1 MGEAR
6 LKSAILGL
14 NEEGLELLDA
24 IDSVGQAGGFDIV
37 AVADREVKLAENV
50 AKRYDCAFFD
60 DYRQLVVQNQLDVL
74 FVAEPLHVC
83 DEQVVAAMKKN
94 FHIVKSGPPGLDF
107 EQLAELSRQ
116 ACKQKVRLIT
126 VNCSRFMPTLKLLFE
141 YVQSEGVENF
151 HLITAVCN
159 LPKRPDNDS
168 ERWLN
173 DPQLAGG
180 GVLLRNAY
188 EIIDQ
193 IVRNFGIP
201 QQVYSLN
208 TNVAPDKQQRLSITE
223 DTVIAAMKFS
233 DTLICNLIAS
243 RIIGPAYRGL
253 RLYSKDKYLTVTETD
268 FTVFDS
274 LGEIIQQS
282 NHTTSRADALVAM
295 LENVALVLQSEDKNA
310 IFADENTD
318 LNNIAVIESAYL
330 SAKTSMPEDPVRILE
345 MVNAEPIRVWSSSA
359 KRIV

>member
-1 MGEAR
+1 MGEEK

-14 NEEGLELLDA
+14 NEEGLELLNA
-24 IDSVGQAGGFDIV
+24 IDRAGAFDIV
-37 AVADREVKLAENV
+37 AVGDSQTKLAEKTAQRHN
-50 AKRYDCAFFD
+50 CAFFD
-60 DYRQLVVQNQLDVL
+60 DYRQLVVQNQLDIL
-74 FVAEPLHVC
+74 FVAVPLHIC
-83 DEQVVAAMKKN
+83 DEHVAAAMKKN
-94 FHIVKSGPPGLDF
+94 FHIVKLGPPALDF
-107 EQLAELSRQ
+107 EQAAELSRL
-116 ACKQKVRLIT
+116 AGKQNIRLIT
-126 VNCSRFMPTLKLLFE
+126 VNPSRFLPTFKLLAE
-141 YVQSEGVENF
+141 YVQSERIENF

-208 TNVAPDKQQRLSITE
+208 TNIAPDKQQRLSITE
-223 DTVIAAMKFS
+223 DTAIAAMKFS

-243 RIIGPAYRGL
+243 RIIGPQYRGL
-253 RLYSKDKYLTVTETD
+253 RLYSKDKCMTVTETD

-274 LGEIIQQS
+274 LGEIIQQ
-282 NHTTSRADALVAM
+282 NKHDISRADATVAM
-295 LENVALVLQSEDKNA
+295 LENIALTLQSEAKNA
-310 IFADENTD
+310 VFADENTD
-318 LNNIAVIESAYL
+318 LNNVAVIESAYL
-330 SAKTSMPEDPVRILE
+330 SAKTSMPEDPARILK
-345 MVNAEPIRVWSSSA
+345 MVSAEPIRVW
-359 KRIV
+359 

>member
-1 MGEAR
+1 MGEEK

-24 IDSVGQAGGFDIV
+24 IDRAGAFDIV
-37 AVADREVKLAENV
+37 AVGDSRTKLAENI
-50 AKRYDCAFFD
+50 AQRYDCAFFD
-60 DYRQLVVQNQLDVL
+60 DYRQLVVQNQLDIL
-74 FVAEPLHVC
+74 FVAVPLHIC
-83 DEQVVAAMKKN
+83 DEHVVAAMKKN
-94 FHIVKSGPPGLDF
+94 FHIVKLGPPALGF
-107 EQLAELSRQ
+107 EQAAELSRQ
-116 ACKQKVRLIT
+116 AGKQNVRIIT
-126 VNCSRFMPTLKLLFE
+126 VNPSRFLPTFKLLAE
-141 YVQSEGVENF
+141 CVQSEKVENF

-159 LPKRPDNDS
+159 LPKQPDNDS

-208 TNVAPDKQQRLSITE
+208 TNIAPDKQQRLSITE
-223 DTVIAAMKFS
+223 DTAIATMKFS

-243 RIIGPAYRGL
+243 RIIGPQYRGL
-253 RLYSKDKYLTVTETD
+253 RLYGKDKCMTVTETD

-274 LGEIIQQS
+274 LGEVIQQ
-282 NHTTSRADALVAM
+282 NRHDISRADATVAM
-295 LENVALVLQSEDKNA
+295 LENIALVLQSDAKNA
-310 IFADENTD
+310 VFADENAD
-318 LNNIAVIESAYL
+318 LNNVAVIESAYL
-330 SAKTSMPEDPVRILE
+330 SAKTSMPEDPARILK
-345 MVNAEPIRVWSSSA
+345 MVSEEPIRVWSSAA